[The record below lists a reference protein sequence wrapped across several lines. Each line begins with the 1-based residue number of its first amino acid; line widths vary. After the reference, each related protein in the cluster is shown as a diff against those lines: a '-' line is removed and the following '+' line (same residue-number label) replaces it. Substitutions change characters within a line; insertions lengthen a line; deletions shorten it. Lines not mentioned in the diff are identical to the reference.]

1 MTAVESTE
9 IATREQPGLPQVA
22 SMDIATARAHMVR
35 TEWPRIQAV
44 LRLIQ
49 DSDHLQQVVNSFS
62 LSRDITRDAAQ
73 YQRLETGLWPLI
85 SASRELSQ
93 VPEAVLRGIIQAA
106 YDELLGVS
114 VLGPFWRDDEITEI
128 LVDDWDSITIERQG
142 ILRTTGLSFRDIDH
156 VSSVAR
162 QMALLVSDRALNPRH
177 PLVTAE
183 LPGARVTFAID
194 AIVKTGISISIRK
207 FAPLMGMSELL
218 DKRSLDSDI
227 RDFLAACVKARA
239 NIVVSGGTG
248 TGKTTFINAL
258 SEFIPA
264 SERVITIEDAYE
276 LTLRNQHWVALQTK
290 EASSADDQVR
300 VELADLLVGT
310 LRMRPDRVI
319 VGEIREP
326 KGATVMLQAANTGHD
341 GTMTTVHAN
350 SAARAL
356 NFRLAGMARTGGDMP
371 AEVAAAEV
379 ASAIDVVVQIT
390 REQGR
395 RFVSEV
401 VVVDSNDVTGNT
413 IEPCRVF
420 WGELSRDD
428 DGVHRTVF
436 HQADLV
442 PAGTV
447 LAMKL
452 NDSGADRKWVA
463 RS

>member
-1 MTAVESTE
+1 METSE
-9 IATREQPGLPQVA
+9 IATLEKPGLPQVA
-22 SMDIATARAHMVR
+22 SMDIATARAELVR
-35 TEWPRIQAV
+35 NEWKLVQAV

-49 DSDHLQQVVNSFS
+49 DNDHLQQVVNSFA
-62 LSRDITRDAAQ
+62 LSRDISKDAAQ
-73 YQRLETGLWPLI
+73 YQQLEAGLWPLI
-85 SASRELSQ
+85 SRSPELANQ
-93 VPEAVLRGIIQAA
+93 AEARLKGLIQAA

-128 LVDDWDSITIERQG
+128 LVDSWDSITIERQG
-142 ILRTTGLSFRDIDH
+142 VLRTTGLTFRDRDH
-156 VSSVAR
+156 ATSVAR

-177 PLVTAE
+177 PLVTSE

-194 AIVKTGISISIRK
+194 SIVRSGLSISIRK
-207 FAPLMGMSELL
+207 FAPLMGMVDLL
-218 DKRSLDSDI
+218 DRRALSSDM
-227 RDFLAACVKARA
+227 RDFLSACVRARA

-258 SEFIPA
+258 SEFIPEN
-264 SERVITIEDAYE
+264 ERVITIEDAYE
-276 LTLRNQHWVALQTK
+276 LTLKNQHWVALQTK

-300 VELADLLVGT
+300 VEMADLLVGT

-326 KGATVMLQAANTGHD
+326 VGATVMLQAANTGHD

-356 NFRLAGMARTGGDMP
+356 NFRMVGMARTGGDMP
-371 AEVAAAEV
+371 SEVAAAEV

-395 RFVSEV
+395 RFVSEI
-401 VVVDSNDVTGNT
+401 VVVDSDDVAGST
-413 IEPCRVF
+413 IAPTRVF
-420 WGELSRDD
+420 SGALVVDDDTGSRD
-428 DGVHRTVF
+428 TQF

-442 PAGTV
+442 PFGTV

-452 NDSGADRKWVA
+452 HESGADRKWVA